1 MSVLFH
7 DLKGRTQGEVTFYI
21 RLMLLGALHEE
32 DSLVGIEQGTQLN
45 MSSIAVHV

>member
-7 DLKGRTQGEVTFYI
+7 DLEGRTPGGVTFYI